1 MRNTPRTMGRGTKL
15 VTCCVIAGACAIL
28 NGYRHTRPRWQERRM
43 DDADDE
49 LSNLVKSYKKDGYV
63 VLPGLLDPVEIRS
76 LGELVNTEIARGT
89 LGPRVGATSGYYT
102 SDASRHP
109 GLKQIDTYLYSNP
122 QLLRA
127 LSGVFGCD
135 NCYRRL
141 PRNDL
146 MADCAGAPKW
156 HRDRMQGSISDYV
169 GVPQFITNSSDEALY
184 HLVNVGFYFED
195 HSHDDAGLWVV
206 PGSQKKQS
214 MDKVDSA
221 METNS
226 SVVIKSKVGD
236 VIVWDWRT
244 FHRGGF
250 QCDGSTARGENEQH
264 RMLFAGSVGLKNAV
278 SEVMARVLEWKYDT
292 ETMTAQQMSSSG
304 CNGTSNRIWKD
315 CLVRHVKESL
325 RLRPLSKEQQQ
336 IVEMNKLKAPKH
348 SVGRAVF

>member
-1 MRNTPRTMGRGTKL
+1 
-15 VTCCVIAGACAIL
+15 
-28 NGYRHTRPRWQERRM
+28 M

-195 HSHDDAGLWVV
+195 HSHDDAIRLTLPWRLIPLSSSNPKSEMSLFGTGG
-206 PGSQKKQS
+206 PFIEG
-214 MDKVDSA
+214 DFSA
-221 METNS
+221 MA
-226 SVVIKSKVGD
+226 
-236 VIVWDWRT
+236 
-244 FHRGGF
+244 
-250 QCDGSTARGENEQH
+250 ARPGE
-264 RMLFAGSVGLKNAV
+264 K
-278 SEVMARVLEWKYDT
+278 
-292 ETMTAQQMSSSG
+292 MSSTE
-304 CNGTSNRIWKD
+304 C
-315 CLVRHVKESL
+315 CLRA
-325 RLRPLSKEQQQ
+325 PL
-336 IVEMNKLKAPKH
+336 A
-348 SVGRAVF
+348 